1 MKTCNGYAESGIAF
15 AEPLPSLEPDMSERY
30 TIEKALQLVADSSDK
45 AYGVLLSHGTL
56 EIGYYRPDAVDPQQ
70 PHTQDEV
77 YIVQSGSGYF
87 VLDSDRQPFE
97 QGEALFVPAGVEHR
111 FEDFSD
117 DFAAWVVFYGPQGG
131 EDAV

>member
-1 MKTCNGYAESGIAF
+1 
-15 AEPLPSLEPDMSERY
+15 MSERY
-30 TIEKALQLVADSSDK
+30 TIEKALQLVAESADD

-56 EIGYYRPDAVDPQQ
+56 EIGYYMPDTVDPQQ

-87 VLDSDRQPFE
+87 VLGDDRQPFE
-97 QGEALFVPAGVEHR
+97 RGEALFVPAGVVHR

>member
-1 MKTCNGYAESGIAF
+1 
-15 AEPLPSLEPDMSERY
+15 MSERY
-30 TIEKALQLVADSSDK
+30 TIEKALRLVADSSDK